1 MRLSTGSPAVVASAI
16 LCSCEMRADLTCLIV
31 SSAVP
36 RIALS
41 AGVPSLRPYAM
52 NTAVVARGMVHPVT
66 LSSATSTQ
74 LRNGSSGSHCSSM
87 CCTES
92 SAWEPLVRVPVLQG
106 ADHDALQQPP
116 FGFFRVDDRNYLSNI
131 QLVLPFCNNSSVDI
145 RHCGARAAC

>member
-1 MRLSTGSPAVVASAI
+1 MKAAASRGLRRSVPVASVSLCRVERVVIAACQSAIIAKSSLASSASVSSRSVGSRMRLSTGSPAVVASAI

-66 LSSATSTQ
+66 LSSATPTQ
-74 LRNGSSGSHCSSM
+74 LRNGSAVH
-87 CCTES
+87 T
-92 SAWEPLVRVPVLQG
+92 AP
-106 ADHDALQQPP
+106 
-116 FGFFRVDDRNYLSNI
+116 
-131 QLVLPFCNNSSVDI
+131 
-145 RHCGARAAC
+145 ACVYMRWVST